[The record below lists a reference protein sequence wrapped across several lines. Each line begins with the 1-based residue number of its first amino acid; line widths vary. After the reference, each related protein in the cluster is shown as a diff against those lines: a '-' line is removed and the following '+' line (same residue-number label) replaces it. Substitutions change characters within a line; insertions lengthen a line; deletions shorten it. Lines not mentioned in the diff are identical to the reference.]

1 MQENT
6 HENIQENLQ
15 KTLEINSQDK
25 LQEYPYDIPDP
36 YVQPD
41 VPQAKPTS
49 NLLAGFIGALIGS
62 LIGVVVWVLIYKL
75 GFIAGIAGAVT
86 ALCAMKGY
94 KILGKVMDKKGVILS
109 IIVTVVMIYVAN
121 RIAWA
126 WEIFVVYTKD
136 FGEDITFVDAFLN
149 VDGVVGGNDLTL
161 IYYKDLIVGY
171 ILTACASYRTII
183 NAFRESN

>member
-6 HENIQENLQ
+6 QDNILENVQETSEGNAPDY
-15 KTLEINSQDK
+15 TS
-25 LQEYPYDIPDP
+25 DIPNP

-41 VPQAKPTS
+41 VPQPKPTS
-49 NLLAGFIGALIGS
+49 NLFPGFIGALIGS

-86 ALCAMKGY
+86 VLCAMKGY
-94 KILGKVMDKKGVILS
+94 KILGKVMDKKGVILT
-109 IIVTVVMIYVAN
+109 IIVTVVMIYIAN

-126 WEIFVVYTKD
+126 WEIFVVYTQD
-136 FGEDITFVDAFLN
+136 FGEDITFLDAFFN
-149 VDGVVGGNDLTL
+149 VDGVVGASDLTVT
-161 IYYKDLIVGY
+161 YYKDLIIGY